1 MFLQQSTVVAAATP
15 DFFLALYPHTA
26 QANEGEEVAAA
37 AAAAVLSIF
46 FALFT
51 NPRDWF
57 SF

>member
-37 AAAAVLSIF
+37 AAVLSIF

-51 NPRDWF
+51 NPRD
-57 SF
+57 